1 MLHVLCSSISFG
13 QFFLLL
19 FFLVFAALRLIK
31 FDKLKPWTSFL
42 EFAGKNCWVATT
54 LSSRM
59 ERLQRVVTYYGGNH
73 PHLVTYGMVIY
84 GDLWCPC
91 EYSWL
96 SYVRLYYTGIDRG
109 GYTYVSTTQTLRG
122 TSKGREQKI
131 YKRKK
136 SCKSC

>member
-1 MLHVLCSSISFG
+1 MD
-13 QFFLLL
+13 L
-19 FFLVFAALRLIK
+19 F
-31 FDKLKPWTSFL
+31 FL
-42 EFAGKNCWVATT
+42 EFAGKNCWAATT

-59 ERLQRVVTYYGGNH
+59 ERLQRV
-73 PHLVTYGMVIY
+73 VTYGMVIY

-122 TSKGREQKI
+122 TSKGREQRI